1 MVRQKKRKE
10 KNMSEN
16 LKQKKIRKIERVTFG
31 VVILEHLLI
40 TIQPAVKHIPA
51 PSKKH
56 KKRTYHDHYHPL
68 FDSVG
73 QKTRIIMTT
82 QR

>member
-10 KNMSEN
+10 KNMSV
-16 LKQKKIRKIERVTFG
+16 RKIERVTFG
-31 VVILEHLLI
+31 VVILERHLI
-40 TIQPAVKHIPA
+40 GIQPAVKHIPA